1 MSDLLLPEGARNDI
15 SQRHV
20 EPVNEQVGQQQR
32 GTPGVIVQPMPC
44 TICLLNG
51 KQFVVPEVE
60 GWGYVDVGVFA
71 TGHFIKAPNRE
82 LNLLIPYD
90 RIDYYVMDFDALE
103 RYIKAQAEEAQ
114 NGEDGSGTSP
124 DDEAQQE
131 SLGEGDSGDI
141 RAAIQGS

>member
-15 SQRHV
+15 SQRQV
-20 EPVNEQVGQQQR
+20 EPANEQVGQQQR

-71 TGHFIKAPNRE
+71 TGHFTKAPNKE

-114 NGEDGSGTSP
+114 NDQDGNRPDSP
-124 DDEAQQE
+124 DEAQPE

-141 RAAIQGS
+141 STAGEGS